1 MHELGVVFHCIK
13 EVNKIAAENGVSR
26 VNSVTVEIG
35 EVSTVLP
42 DLFEDCWNWA
52 VKKETVLKDAK
63 VIIEIACKTIPPCNT
78 ARPAPIAAAARHT
91 FSPATSSASNRSK
104 SSTSESRRDRA
115 PMPPKDGFSFSH
127 GAVSSVSP
135 SFLCTF
141 TRLRRGAPLIA
152 MSARSA
158 PVGAG

>member
-63 VIIEIACKTIPPCNT
+63 VIIEIL
-78 ARPAPIAAAARHT
+78 PAVTHCENCLQNYPTVQYGKICPYCGSGET
-91 FSPATSSASNRSK
+91 YLLTGNELSIKQIEVFD
-104 SSTSESRRDRA
+104 E
-115 PMPPKDGFSFSH
+115 
-127 GAVSSVSP
+127 
-135 SFLCTF
+135 
-141 TRLRRGAPLIA
+141 
-152 MSARSA
+152 
-158 PVGAG
+158 